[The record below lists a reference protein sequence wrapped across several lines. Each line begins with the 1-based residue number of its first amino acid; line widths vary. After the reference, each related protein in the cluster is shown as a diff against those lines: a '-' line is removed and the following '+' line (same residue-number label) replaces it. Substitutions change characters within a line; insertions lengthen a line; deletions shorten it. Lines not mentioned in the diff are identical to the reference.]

1 MYKLPKSGRLRRNKC
16 FQAVY
21 RSGKSY
27 ANRQI
32 VLYVLPQHG
41 RERRVG
47 FAAGKRLG
55 NAVVRNRVKRL
66 LREAYRLQQHNLKN
80 GFDLIIVGRQ
90 TLVNETLP
98 AVSAALSHLC
108 DRAKILSSKGGAG

>member
-1 MYKLPKSGRLRRNKC
+1 MMNKLPKSGRLRRNKS

-27 ANRQI
+27 ANRHL
-32 VLYVLPQHG
+32 VLYVLPQRG

-55 NAVVRNRVKRL
+55 SAVVRNRVKRL
-66 LREAYRLQQHNLKN
+66 LREAYRLHQHRLAV
-80 GFDLIIVGRQ
+80 GFDLVIVGRQ
-90 TLVNETLP
+90 PLINEGLP
-98 AVSAALSHLC
+98 TAVTAFLHLC
-108 DRAKILSSKGGAG
+108 ERAKIFGE

>member
-1 MYKLPKSGRLRRNKC
+1 MYKLPKSGRLRRNKS

-21 RSGKSY
+21 RSGKSI
-27 ANRQI
+27 ANRQM

-55 NAVVRNRVKRL
+55 DAVVRNRVKRL
-66 LREAYRLQQHNLKN
+66 LREAYRLQQHKLKN

-90 TLVNETLP
+90 SLVKETLP
-98 AVSAALSHLC
+98 TVTAALLHLC
-108 DRAKILSSKGGAG
+108 ERAKILV

>member
-1 MYKLPKSGRLRRNKC
+1 MYTLPKTGRLRRNKS

-27 ANRQI
+27 ANRQL
-32 VLYVLPQHG
+32 VLYVLPQRG

-55 NAVVRNRVKRL
+55 CAVVRNRVKRL
-66 LREAYRLQQHNLKN
+66 LREAYRLEQHRLVN
-80 GFDLIIVGRQ
+80 GVDLILVGRQ
-90 TLVNETLP
+90 SLVSESLP
-98 AVSAALSHLC
+98 AVTAALRHLC
-108 DRAKILSSKGGAG
+108 ARANIFAE

>member
-1 MYKLPKSGRLRRNKC
+1 MYNLPKSARLRRNKS

-27 ANRQI
+27 ANRQL

-55 NAVVRNRVKRL
+55 DAVVRNRVKRL
-66 LREAYRLQQHNLKN
+66 LREAYRHQQHKLKD
-80 GFDLIIVGRQ
+80 GIDLIIVGRQ
-90 TLVNETLP
+90 ALVKETLP
-98 AVSAALSHLC
+98 TVTAALLHLC
-108 DRAKILSSKGGAG
+108 ERAKILV

>member
-1 MYKLPKSGRLRRNKC
+1 MYNLPKSARLRRNKS

-27 ANRQI
+27 ANRQL

-55 NAVVRNRVKRL
+55 DAVVRNRVKRL
-66 LREAYRLQQHNLKN
+66 LREAYRLQQHKLKS

-90 TLVNETLP
+90 SLVKETLP
-98 AVSAALSHLC
+98 TVTAALLHLC
-108 DRAKILSSKGGAG
+108 ERAKILT

>member
-1 MYKLPKSGRLRRNKC
+1 MYKLPKSGRLRRNKS

-21 RSGKSY
+21 RSGKSF
-27 ANRQI
+27 ANRQM
-32 VLYVLPQHG
+32 VLYILPQRG
-41 RERRVG
+41 SERRVG

-66 LREAYRLQQHNLKN
+66 LREAYRLKQHQIKH

-90 TLVNETLP
+90 ALVKETLP
-98 AVSAALSHLC
+98 TVTAALLHLC
-108 DRAKILSSKGGAG
+108 ERAKILV

>member
-1 MYKLPKSGRLRRNKC
+1 MYNLPKSARLRRNKS

-27 ANRQI
+27 ANRQL

-55 NAVVRNRVKRL
+55 DAVVRNRVKRL
-66 LREAYRLQQHNLKN
+66 LREAYRLQQHKLKS

-90 TLVNETLP
+90 ALVKETLP
-98 AVSAALSHLC
+98 TVTAALLHLC
-108 DRAKILSSKGGAG
+108 ERAKILS

>member
-1 MYKLPKSGRLRRNKC
+1 MYSLSKAGRLCRNKS

-27 ANRQI
+27 ANRHL

-41 RERRVG
+41 CGRRVG

-55 NAVVRNRVKRL
+55 SAVVRNRVKRL
-66 LREAYRLQQHNLKN
+66 LREAYRLEQHRLKG
-80 GFDLIIVGRQ
+80 GFDLVIVGRQ
-90 TLVNETLP
+90 PVVNEKLST
-98 AVSAALSHLC
+98 VTAALLHLC
-108 DRAKILSSKGGAG
+108 ERAKIIVS